1 MATILSNLQ
10 NLRPRDFLVIIGV
23 IILIFSLV
31 SSMSL
36 VTKAISMIIS
46 VILILF
52 GTLIDTPLL
61 ERFSDKPPER
71 IITKEDRPHEFQK

>member
-1 MATILSNLQ
+1 
-10 NLRPRDFLVIIGV
+10 
-23 IILIFSLV
+23 
-31 SSMSL
+31 MSL